1 MLLFM
6 AGIIC
11 LQSFRHFHGIGFQ
24 LQQQNTSVGERGGG
38 GLMTPRLFFP
48 FYLNEDYN
56 YNRRKI

>member
-11 LQSFRHFHGIGFQ
+11 LQSFRRFHGIGFQ
-24 LQQQNTSVGERGGG
+24 LQQQNTSVGG

-56 YNRRKI
+56 